1 MRRRLLSIQ
10 YLLLAVRKQSQDRKD
25 ALLLITFRLLIRSVL
40 AECVFVRARTKGDES
55 VPEKN
60 IKPVGLGRGAL
71 PGEAW
76 VDAVVEALA
85 DE

>member
-1 MRRRLLSIQ
+1 MSIQ
-10 YLLLAVRKQSQDRKD
+10 YLLLAVRKQSQDRKN

-40 AECVFVRARTKGDES
+40 VECVFVRALTKGDES
-55 VPEKN
+55 VPEKY
-60 IKPVGLGRGAL
+60 IKLVGLGKGAL

-76 VDAVVEALA
+76 VDALVEALA